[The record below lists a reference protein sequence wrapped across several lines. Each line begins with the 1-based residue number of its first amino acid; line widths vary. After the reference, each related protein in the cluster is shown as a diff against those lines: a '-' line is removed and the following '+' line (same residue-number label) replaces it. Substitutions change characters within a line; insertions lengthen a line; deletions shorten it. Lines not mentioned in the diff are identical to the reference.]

1 MKMSAHKGRHFYLNT
16 NIKKK
21 LITKHFKDK
30 KVKDCMENFLLIMV
44 ATTKTGRINKA
55 YSIGVYATS

>member
-1 MKMSAHKGRHFYLNT
+1 MSAFMGRNFYLKT
-16 NIKKK
+16 KIKKK

-30 KVKDCMENFLLIMV
+30 KVKDCIENFLLIMV

-55 YSIGVYATS
+55 YSIGVYASS